1 MTVIAQVI
9 KIKPGHPIL
18 VEWGDAADDCP
29 SPEGLVWKNL
39 SEAQK
44 QIHTVNVRT
53 VGFFSM
59 YKGKTLFY
67 FTNVDYSVP
76 NEPSIAIEGQ
86 IPIGCV
92 TKITLLTESNNEL
105 SS

>member
-1 MTVIAQVI
+1 MTVISQV
-9 KIKPGHPIL
+9 KKLKSGQPIL
-18 VEWGDAADDCP
+18 VEWVDAADECP
-29 SPEGLVWKNL
+29 TPEGLVWKTL

-44 QIHTVNVRT
+44 HSKTVNIKT

-67 FTNVDYSVP
+67 FTNVDYSIP

-92 TKITLLTESNNEL
+92 TKIILLNEL
-105 SS
+105 SA